1 MSQAASNSVSPRVK
15 PLRVALVSGRD
26 SLALLGPA
34 VRHLV
39 VGLLDEPMHVTL
51 VAPEGADTS
60 YLPDP
65 PVEIIRHGSLRVP
78 LFRARVLDELA
89 RRVTDSG
96 AGLLHALDADAL
108 KLTRQ
113 LAERCDLDYIVSVLG
128 LDSGAHISDRRCRA
142 VLAGSEPIRSQLV
155 ESKSVP
161 ADLVGVLAPAVHRSR
176 KATCFID
183 PRHAPSIVAAGP
195 LTESKHFETVME
207 AFVRLRRSRP
217 DCVFFVVGSGPAE
230 SHLRRRASELGVM
243 THLTFVQPQDTD
255 LLTSIV
261 EASDI
266 FISPAPSH
274 RIEIDLLV
282 AMAAGDPVVVAGADA
297 CDFVVNGQ
305 TALTYTVADAED
317 LTGRLD
323 ALLDDRAWARSLAE
337 SALDHLARHHS
348 PARMAACLAD
358 LYHTI
363 TGRRRDP
370 G

>member
-1 MSQAASNSVSPRVK
+1 MSQAASNSSSPRVK
-15 PLRVALVSGRD
+15 PLRVALVAGED

-51 VAPEGADTS
+51 VAPERADTS

-65 PVEIIRHGSLRVP
+65 PVEILRHGSLRVP
-78 LFRARVLDELA
+78 LRRTRALDDLA

-113 LAERCDLDYIVSVLG
+113 LAERCDLDYVVSVLG
-128 LDSGAHISDRRCRA
+128 LDSGVHVSDRHCRA

-155 ESKSVP
+155 ESRSAP
-161 ADLVGVLAPAVHRSR
+161 PDLVGVLPPAVHRAR

-195 LTESKHFETVME
+195 LTESKHFETVMQ
-207 AFVRLRRSRP
+207 AFVQLLRGRP
-217 DCVFFVVGSGPAE
+217 ECVFFIVGSGRAE
-230 SHLRRRASELGVM
+230 SHLRRRASEMGVM

-255 LLTSIV
+255 LLASIV
-261 EASDI
+261 EAADI
-266 FISPAPSH
+266 FISPTPSH
-274 RIEIDLLV
+274 RIEVDLLV

-305 TALTYTVADAED
+305 TALTYAVADAQD
-317 LTGRLD
+317 LAGRLD
-323 ALLDDRAWARSLAE
+323 SLLDDRAWARSLARN
-337 SALDHLARHHS
+337 ALDHLARHHS

-363 TGRRRDP
+363 TGRKRT
-370 G
+370 